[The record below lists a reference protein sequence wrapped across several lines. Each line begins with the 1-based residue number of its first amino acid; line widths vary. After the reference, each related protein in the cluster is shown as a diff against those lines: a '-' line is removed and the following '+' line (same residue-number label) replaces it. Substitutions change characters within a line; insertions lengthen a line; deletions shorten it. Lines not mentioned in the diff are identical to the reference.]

1 MKKCAEFSTEATL
14 EVTKEEPISEKLE
27 QEHIKSRTT
36 PSVDFAVPNET
47 NKRSMSS
54 AKPLRELEPMDW
66 IPIDYREVFDKRRPF
81 PNQKGMA
88 RALEVDFPPE
98 KKAED
103 SYDLETTSEIFQK
116 LFGDDE
122 VDPEHIAEVKRIMG
136 IKPEASPYARLAEVY
151 AIGSEEE
158 EKTTPH
164 LSCEIN
170 GVQCK
175 ALCAIG
181 AQVSVLSS
189 KIYNKVQDH
198 NLDLAPT
205 STKLI
210 MGDGRT
216 IRPLGIACDMN
227 VKISRKCIPTDF
239 FVIDAYHSNHDHII
253 LGWPFLKL
261 VDAMLDAGKGKLT
274 MNLNG
279 MKYTYNFLRVSKH
292 PTPFPPEDEV
302 EEVDSLCFVETLR
315 DPLQRAMENQ
325 INGQQDEELEKQ
337 QKA

>member
-1 MKKCAEFSTEATL
+1 
-14 EVTKEEPISEKLE
+14 
-27 QEHIKSRTT
+27 
-36 PSVDFAVPNET
+36 
-47 NKRSMSS
+47 
-54 AKPLRELEPMDW
+54 
-66 IPIDYREVFDKRRPF
+66 
-81 PNQKGMA
+81 MA

-98 KKAED
+98 RKAED

-122 VDPEHIAEVKRIMG
+122 VDPKHIAEVKRIMG
-136 IKPEASPYARLAEVY
+136 IKPTAPPYTRLAEIY

-158 EKTTPH
+158 EKMAPC
-164 LSCEIN
+164 LSCKIN

-175 ALCAIG
+175 ALCDIG

-189 KIYNKVQDH
+189 EIYDKVKDH

-205 STKLI
+205 SMKLI

-216 IRPLGIACDMN
+216 IKPLGIACNMK
-227 VKISRKCIPTDF
+227 VKIIGKCIPTDF

-253 LGWPFLKL
+253 LGRPFLKL
-261 VDAMLDAGKGKLT
+261 VDAVLDAGEGKVT

-279 MKYTYNFLRVSKH
+279 TKYRYNFLRVSKH
-292 PTPFPPEDEV
+292 PTPFPPEDEEV

-315 DPLQRAMENQ
+315 DLLQRAIENQ
-325 INGQQDEELEKQ
+325 ISNQQDEELEEATKGLEPHDGSVEEG
-337 QKA
+337 KF

>member
-1 MKKCAEFSTEATL
+1 L
-14 EVTKEEPISEKLE
+14 EKLE
-27 QEHIKSRTT
+27 GEHIKSRTT
-36 PSVDFAVPNET
+36 PSVDFAESNET

-54 AKPLRELEPMDW
+54 AKPLRDFEHMDW
-66 IPIDYREVFDKRRPF
+66 VPINYREVFDKRRPF

-103 SYDLETTSEIFQK
+103 SYDLETTSEIFRK

-122 VDPEHIAEVKRIMG
+122 VDPEHIAKVKRIMG
-136 IKPEASPYARLAEVY
+136 IMPEASPYTRLAEVY

-175 ALCAIG
+175 ALCDIG

-189 KIYNKVQDH
+189 KIYDKVQDH
-198 NLDLAPT
+198 NIDLAPT

-216 IRPLGIACDMN
+216 IRPLGTACNMN
-227 VKISRKCIPTDF
+227 VIISRKWIPNNF

-253 LGWPFLKL
+253 LVRPFLKL
-261 VDAMLDAGKGKLT
+261 VDVVLDAEKGKVT

-279 MKYTYNFLRVSKH
+279 KKYT
-292 PTPFPPEDEV
+292 
-302 EEVDSLCFVETLR
+302 
-315 DPLQRAMENQ
+315 
-325 INGQQDEELEKQ
+325 
-337 QKA
+337 